1 MGLLQFEVPR
11 SELIMSNM
19 PIETKSKSITMDTVY
34 NPAALESKLDIRGYT
49 KQDAIDAIQE
59 FLDNSLL
66 TSASQLKILH
76 GKGSGILRKVLWS
89 KAKEYKDIKKIWHP
103 KDDFGG
109 AGVTFISF

>member
-1 MGLLQFEVPR
+1 MKLLDKITPIIGKSYVFPDGDKIEVIQAKSR
-11 SELIMSNM
+11 SEEDVLV
-19 PIETKSKSITMDTVY
+19 TVHITQG
-34 NPAALESKLDIRGYT
+34 PGIPRKLVFP
-49 KQDAIDAIQE
+49 IQE